1 MIQATSKEDVENAI
15 DELLTNIN
23 VNVTNSERNSY
34 LKKMR
39 RINDKVRVE
48 NVIKTIQLEYLD
60 GEHETTV
67 LVKKI

>member
-1 MIQATSKEDVENAI
+1 VIQATSKEDVENAI